1 VRTPRA
7 APALLLAALLLVAA
21 SGPAAAL
28 AAFAVTRVELVFPNG
43 RGEVTVPLRYPQLRA
58 FGMLRFSAVGVV
70 RATWKVD
77 GRILGPVVEPTV
89 FNEDLIVATPE
100 LPTFEPGLHKV
111 TLEFT
116 DPKPAFKVP
125 TITYFVTAEDYED
138 FKRRMEKLK

>member
-1 VRTPRA
+1 MSRLRA
-7 APALLLAALLLVAA
+7 VPTALLATLLLVAA
-21 SGPAAAL
+21 AGPASAL

-58 FGMLRFSAVGVV
+58 FGMLRFTGVGVV

-77 GRILGPVVEPTV
+77 GRILGPVVEPTL

-111 TLEFT
+111 TLELT